1 MDSGFDKIPIGW
13 FQKKI
18 QINEQKSPASA
29 VDITTFSVHC
39 TFSWE
44 LKKGR
49 EMEGVLSSPQ
59 KRMFTANSKGQKRSL
74 WLVIRGH

>member
-13 FQKKI
+13 FQKK
-18 QINEQKSPASA
+18 KSELMSKKVLQVLWTSPHSLFTVLSA
-29 VDITTFSVHC
+29 GS
-39 TFSWE
+39 
-44 LKKGR
+44 KKGR